1 MILIYVESGTTGEIK
16 TPSGRVGGEH
26 AHPRHYKHTG
36 HYLEIDGEPHIV
48 THDVEEICKIPGYRL
63 ATIAEQTTYMAAK
76 NKRGNI
82 REVAVKE

>member
-1 MILIYVESGTTGEIK
+1 MILIYVESGSTGEIK

-36 HYLEIDGEPHIV
+36 HFLEIDGEPHIV

-63 ATIAEQTTYMAAK
+63 ASPAELDAYIASK
-76 NKRGNI
+76 NKKASI
-82 REVAVKE
+82 REGR

>member
-1 MILIYVESGTTGEIK
+1 MILMYVESGNTGEIK

-48 THDVEEICKIPGYRL
+48 THDVDEICKIPGYRL
-63 ATIAEQTTYMAAK
+63 ATAQEQSDYVASK
-76 NKRGNI
+76 NKKTSI
-82 REVAVKE
+82 KEGR